1 MYYNRF
7 LFSLFSDALKFSVI
21 FTEIQVLDKFRYEDQ
36 FDHLGKYTADCSTN
50 NCCLAIYKLV
60 LLYAICKLMLHMYA
74 IATVFNGCFSLHF
87 LGGAPE
93 VGGI

>member
-1 MYYNRF
+1 
-7 LFSLFSDALKFSVI
+7 
-21 FTEIQVLDKFRYEDQ
+21 
-36 FDHLGKYTADCSTN
+36 
-50 NCCLAIYKLV
+50 
-60 LLYAICKLMLHMYA
+60 MLHMYA